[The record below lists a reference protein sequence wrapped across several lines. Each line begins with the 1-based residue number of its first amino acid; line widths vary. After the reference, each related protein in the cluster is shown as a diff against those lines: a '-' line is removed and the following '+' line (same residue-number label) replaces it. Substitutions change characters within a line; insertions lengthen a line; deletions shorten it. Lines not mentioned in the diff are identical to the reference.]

1 MRMSHRPANPLRARN
16 FGRARTYAV
25 AAPEHA
31 PSGLFD
37 DLRIFVFTFLGGFLF
52 MAIYL
57 A

>member
-31 PSGLFD
+31 PSGLSD